1 MFAGL
6 RLSGLDFFPPIP
18 SLDFVLVTV
27 TTKITLFAYVNDPRS
42 GTKIGTKKCVMYIPL
57 MLYQFQV
64 G

>member
-27 TTKITLFAYVNDPRS
+27 TTKITLFAHVNDLHN
-42 GTKIGTKKCVMYIPL
+42 GT
-57 MLYQFQV
+57 
-64 G
+64 

>member
-42 GTKIGTKKCVMYIPL
+42 GTKIGTKKCVIYI
-57 MLYQFQV
+57 
-64 G
+64 